1 MAPGARQRVLFLD
14 GLRALAIILM
24 VVNHTARWWLDRSL
38 GWPRYHL
45 IYLTVPL
52 AAPLFLFLAGFCVP
66 LAYMQATEDRGE
78 RFLTI
83 LARYVRR
90 GAWLVVGGWLLNLLV
105 FPATPLFE
113 GEVLQ
118 TIGVSIAVL
127 TALAPALRRPLARGL
142 AAAIAVAWYATFHQA
157 QPALVAWLKGHPV
170 VSEVWFTGFPLWP
183 WFAFPL
189 LGAVLGWTWAE
200 RHRRGADDRVYWG
213 ALLVAGVA
221 CLAAFL
227 ALELRLGEAPWHFS
241 NLRDL
246 GVNGHWNPGAVSC
259 LLILG
264 FTFLALAL
272 VHQVMD
278 VWGWRPRWLVV
289 LGQSSLMLYFVH
301 QVIAL
306 TLVRRHLGIVLTSW
320 WLFALADVALLALCV
335 GLGWLWPELTRRA
348 HAALGG
354 LRHRPAAEAS

>member
-1 MAPGARQRVLFLD
+1 MAPGAGRRVLFLD
-14 GLRALAIILM
+14 GLRGLAIILM

-66 LAYMQATEDRGE
+66 LAYLQATEDRGE
-78 RFLTI
+78 RFRTI

-90 GAWLVVGGWLLNLLV
+90 GAWLVIGGWFLNLLV
-105 FPATPLFE
+105 FPETPLFE

-118 TIGVSIAVL
+118 TIGASIAVL
-127 TALAPALRRPLARGL
+127 TALAPVLRWPLARAL
-142 AAAIAVAWYATFHQA
+142 AGAVAVAWYATFHQA
-157 QPALVAWLKGHPV
+157 QPALVTWLKGHPV
-170 VSEVWFTGFPLWP
+170 ISEVWFTGFPLWP

-189 LGAVLGWTWAE
+189 LGAGLGWTWAE
-200 RHRRGADDRVYWG
+200 RYRRGADDRVYWG

-264 FTFLALAL
+264 FTFLALSL

-301 QVIAL
+301 QLIAL
-306 TLVRRHLGIVLTSW
+306 TLVRQHLGIVLTSW
-320 WLFALADVALLALCV
+320 GLFALADVGFVVVLA
-335 GLGWLWPELTRRA
+335 GLGWLWPELKRRA
-348 HAALGG
+348 RSALGG
-354 LRHRPAAEAS
+354 LRHRPAPQAS